1 MRIQSLYVDR
11 FRKLSDSRFHFTGGI
26 QAIIGQNAIG
36 KTTLLEALY
45 FLISGKSFR
54 THRLSE
60 LFQNGSDAFFL
71 SISFLKHGVEQ
82 ELKVYVN
89 GQERKVVYNATAFP
103 NLSSLLGMILG
114 SVMTPDDANLIKGA
128 PQTRREFLD
137 LQIAETDPLYNW
149 HLNRY
154 MRAMRHRNAL
164 LKAKLTLTCESF
176 EHEMAASA
184 AYITSQRRNTIETLT
199 PLFQQ
204 KYRTLG
210 EERESVGL
218 SYKSSLQKDFLQ
230 HYVKMRARDMH
241 FGATLQGPHK
251 DDIEIEIEGK
261 EAKSY
266 ASEGQ
271 KQTLIAALKLAE
283 WQRLLDIS
291 QEPPLFMIDDMGL
304 GMDGARKKRFFQEI
318 EKMGQVFITST
329 ETPSIDN
336 INLINF

>member
-1 MRIQSLYVDR
+1 MQIQSLYVDR
-11 FRKLSDSRFHFTGGI
+11 FRKLSDSRFHFTEGI
-26 QAIIGQNAIG
+26 QAIVGQNAIG

-45 FLISGKSFR
+45 FLIAGKSFR
-54 THRLSE
+54 THRMAE
-60 LFQNGSDAFFL
+60 LFQNGSEAFFL
-71 SISFLKHGVEQ
+71 SVCFLKHGVEQ

-89 GQERKVVYNATAFP
+89 GQERKVLYNATSFP
-103 NLSSLLGMILG
+103 TLSSLLGMILG

-154 MRAMRHRNAL
+154 TRAMRHRNAL
-164 LKAKLTLTCESF
+164 LKAKQTLTCESF

-184 AYITSQRRNTIETLT
+184 AYITCQRRKTIETLT

-218 SYKSSLQKDFLQ
+218 SYKSSLLEDPRQILTQ
-230 HYVKMRARDMH
+230 YVKNRARDMQ

-251 DDIEIEIEGK
+251 DEIEIEIEGK
-261 EAKSY
+261 EAKSF

-291 QEPPLFMIDDMGL
+291 QETPLFMIDDMGL
-304 GMDGARKKRFFQEI
+304 GMDGARKKRFFRKSRKWGRSLLPQLNPLL
-318 EKMGQVFITST
+318 ST
-329 ETPSIDN
+329 I
-336 INLINF
+336 LI